1 VAVEETGMVPLAAA
15 IITEQSSGDGRTAVR
30 RSLRLDVSAYA
41 ADHVTRALVL
51 NISETG
57 ILVEADLDL
66 QVGETLHV
74 DMPEAGASPVRVIWK
89 EKLLVGCEFVHPVS
103 TGAVSAA
110 QLMSRIEAL
119 EGSGQDPA
127 SAGDRPSESRF
138 RPTVEGAET
147 AVLIVA
153 ALIAMM
159 SLFIFIAAI
168 VTLR

>member
-1 VAVEETGMVPLAAA
+1 MVPLAAA
-15 IITEQSSGDGRTAVR
+15 IITEQSSPDGRAAVR
-30 RSLRLDVSAYA
+30 RSLRLDVSAHA

-57 ILVEADLDL
+57 ILIETVLDL
-66 QVGETLHV
+66 QVGEILRL
-74 DMPEAGASPVRVIWK
+74 DIPEASASRVRVIWK
-89 EKLLVGCEFVHPVS
+89 DKLLVGCEFVEPVS

-110 QLMSRIEAL
+110 RLMSRIEAL
-119 EGSGQDPA
+119 EDSGPPT
-127 SAGDRPSESRF
+127 GNGPSESRHSAS
-138 RPTVEGAET
+138 VQGAEA